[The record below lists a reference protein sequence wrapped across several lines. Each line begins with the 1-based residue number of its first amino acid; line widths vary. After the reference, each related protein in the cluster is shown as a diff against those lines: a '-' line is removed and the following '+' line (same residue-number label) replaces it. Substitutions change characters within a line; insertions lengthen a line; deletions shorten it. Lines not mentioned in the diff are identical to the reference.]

1 MLFGFAMYASELHIE
16 FDIFD
21 NDDLKISIIDAVGNT
36 ILIEEK
42 QNYSGEYFK
51 VFELN
56 NYKKGMYII
65 RVENSKSVITR
76 RIVLQ

>member
-1 MLFGFAMYASELHIE
+1 
-16 FDIFD
+16 
-21 NDDLKISIIDAVGNT
+21 
-36 ILIEEK
+36 LIEEK